1 MHRKGLILS
10 GVLLLGVGLDQLTKL
25 LVDSRFLV
33 GTVKP
38 VIPGFFN
45 LVHVRNR
52 GAAFGLL
59 SSLSPEVAWIFFVL
73 STLGVLA
80 VVGYLW
86 YRLPETSVG
95 AALGY
100 SFILAGALGNFIDRL
115 RLGEVIDFLDFYL
128 GRYHWPA
135 FNVADSLICLGAGLL
150 IWMIFTEAEGEHA
163 SHPH

>member
-1 MHRKGLILS
+1 MNRKSLILL
-10 GVLLLGVGLDQLTKL
+10 GILFIGVGLDQLTKY
-25 LVDSRFLV
+25 LVDSRFPV
-33 GTVKP
+33 GAIKP

-52 GAAFGLL
+52 GAAFGML
-59 SSLSPEVAWIFFVL
+59 SSLSPEVAWIFFVVT
-73 STLGVLA
+73 TLGVLA

-86 YRLPETSVG
+86 YRLPGNSVG
-95 AALGY
+95 ASLGY
-100 SFILAGALGNFIDRL
+100 SFILAGALGNFLDRL

-150 IWMIFTEAEGEHA
+150 IWVIFTEEGEHA

>member
-1 MHRKGLILS
+1 MLLS
-10 GVLLLGVGLDQLTKL
+10 GVLLLGVGLDQLTKY
-25 LVDSRFLV
+25 LVDSRFPV
-33 GTVKP
+33 GTIKP
-38 VIPGFFN
+38 VFPGFFN

-73 STLGVLA
+73 STLGVL
-80 VVGYLW
+80 VVVAYLW
-86 YRLPETSVG
+86 YRLPENAVG
-95 AALGY
+95 ASLGY
-100 SFILAGALGNFIDRL
+100 SFILAGALGNFIDRV

-135 FNVADSLICLGAGLL
+135 FNVADALICLGAGLL
-150 IWMIFTEAEGEHA
+150 IRVIFTSDEGEHA

>member
-1 MHRKGLILS
+1 MNRKGLILL
-10 GVLLLGVGLDQLTKL
+10 GTLLLGVGLDQLTKY
-25 LVDSRFLV
+25 LVDTRFPV

-38 VIPGFFN
+38 VLPGFFN

-59 SSLSPEVAWIFFVL
+59 STLSPEVAWLFFVL
-73 STLGVLA
+73 STLAVLA

-86 YRLPETSVG
+86 YRLPKDSRG

-100 SFILAGALGNFIDRL
+100 SFILAGALGNFLDRL
-115 RLGEVIDFLDFYL
+115 RLGEVVDFLDFYL

-150 IWMIFTEAEGEHA
+150 IWVIFTEEQGEHA